1 MAIYRLLRKDVS
13 FDPEA
18 IEAMHSA
25 YEQVCAEL
33 GLTVKNDDRVT
44 ELVAMK
50 IIEAA
55 KTGEHDPATMR
66 LSALFALGLM
76 RDDPQ
81 R

>member
-33 GLTVKNDDRVT
+33 GLTVKNEDRVT

-55 KTGEHDPATMR
+55 KAGERNPATIR

>member
-1 MAIYRLLRKDVS
+1 MAIYRLLRKDIS

-18 IEAMHSA
+18 ITAMHAA

-33 GLTVKNDDRVT
+33 GLMSKNDSLT
-44 ELVAMK
+44 EIVAMK

-55 KTGEHDPATMR
+55 KNGERNPATMR

-76 RDDPQ
+76 QDDPQ